1 MTIFNE
7 PTLTAKLPKPRGAPI
22 CVMERSLAM
31 AGPLGSFLSADGS
44 ALQKGCK
51 YFMLDLIFLF
61 LTYLSRT
68 ELEGSVK
75 NYKGT
80 LFHCCSSIVEGNIKL
95 QLFIQHITK
104 LFVDTDLFSE
114 ADLPITQSSL
124 SAGGSRS
131 QGDLL
136 TQSAM
141 PFPIPGWCRP
151 CTPRVTRLARL
162 DVNHGLAITPS
173 ICVCHLGTPHARE
186 GWYVVY
192 HGAIPGIYQG
202 L

>member
-7 PTLTAKLPKPRGAPI
+7 PTLTVKLPKPHGVPI

-31 AGPLGSFLSADGS
+31 AGPLGSFLLVDGLAS
-44 ALQKGCK
+44 RKGCK

-75 NYKGT
+75 NYKGA
-80 LFHCCSSIVEGNIKL
+80 LFRCCSSIVKGNIKL
-95 QLFIQHITK
+95 QLFIQHVTE
-104 LFVDTDLFSE
+104 LFADTDLFSE
-114 ADLPITQSSL
+114 ADL
-124 SAGGSRS
+124 
-131 QGDLL
+131 L
-136 TQSAM
+136 TQSAA
-141 PFPIPGWCRP
+141 PFPIPGRRRP
-151 CTPRVTRLARL
+151 CTPRVAGPARS
-162 DVNHGLAITPS
+162 DVDHGLAITPS
-173 ICVCHLGTPHARE
+173 ICVCHLGAPHASE

-192 HGAIPGIYQG
+192 HGSIPGIYQG